1 MTAHG
6 NKVLYQTARLLILL
20 DLDGVEDLAQLIFF
34 SPILRV
40 FELLEAFLRYKTT
53 RAQITPVSSQRPA
66 YVTGD
71 FVLCAYSIVSS
82 S

>member
-6 NKVLYQTARLLILL
+6 YKGLYQTARLLVLL
-20 DLDGVEDLAQLIFF
+20 DLDGVEDLAQLVFF
-34 SPILRV
+34 SPIFRV
-40 FELLEAFLRYKTT
+40 FELLKAFLGYKAP
-53 RAQITPVSSQRPA
+53 RAQVTPVSSQRPA
-66 YVTGD
+66 HITEH